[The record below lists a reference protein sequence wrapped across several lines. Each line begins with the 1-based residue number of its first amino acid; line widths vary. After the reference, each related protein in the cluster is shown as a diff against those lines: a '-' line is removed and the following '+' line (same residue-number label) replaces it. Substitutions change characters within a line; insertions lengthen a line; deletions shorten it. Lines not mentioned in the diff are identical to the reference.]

1 MTSLYYSIDITQR
14 SINGTIFRGYIVV
27 NSTTITAFYKD
38 FSYGVNILASG
49 TNIFNADNIFSN
61 NNFSYNGTT
70 ITTFPFL
77 ANTYQGTAWNL
88 YYDTPT
94 QRIAYRN
101 SLGEWVDLPDDF
113 NFTFISIPKLPVVI
127 QPIPFCVQNNK
138 LTCMEAAFT
147 QKGNKRFDSGALVTQ
162 ISKAMRYSQVQRMP
176 KNSICIA
183 QPPPAPPV
191 VENTTSHFKSLIW
204 INTLTTNFSFPDNG
218 GSQIPGE
225 HIACS
230 YNGQYV
236 TIVSNSDIPSN
247 NICGIYVSSNYGVTF
262 QPVVQANVHYN
273 TADTFFMHSISVSY
287 TGQYQFA
294 VTNGRSSSSIGVYYS
309 NTYGTTWNQ
318 FLYTANP
325 GISVSNL
332 RWSQCT
338 CISPSGQYMFAG
350 GGGSGDGYGTGSGT
364 GPGTGNGGW
373 YDYYSNDY
381 GATWKPAGSISDR
394 ISCTMNPNTFDVIS
408 VVNFN
413 SAYNSFPGLF
423 LKINQTKLP
432 TNQTSSPPN
441 NEIPSSPPDS
451 NSRPFKITSDDNANV
466 FMIAVNNVY
475 HQLNNG
481 LPDPNQDFLNPTLP
495 MYGYYS
501 SDSGSTY
508 GGAIT
513 LPGAFLHIAYNSSGT
528 RLWACSNSTVYY
540 SKNNGTSWYILTTDI
555 IDIYGMALSRD
566 GQHLYLMEKASTN
579 KIYRANIS
587 AF

>member
-27 NSTTITAFYKD
+27 DSTTDVITTFYKD
-38 FSYGVNILASG
+38 LDFGVNILASG
-49 TNIFNADNIFSN
+49 TNILNADNTFLI

-101 SLGEWVDLPDDF
+101 YLGEWIDLPDDY
-113 NFTFISIPKLPVVI
+113 NFTFISVPKLPVVI
-127 QPIPFCVQNNK
+127 QPIPFCAQNNK
-138 LTCMEAAFT
+138 LTCMKTTFT
-147 QKGNKRFDSGALVTQ
+147 QKGNKRFDSDGLVTQ

-183 QPPPAPPV
+183 QPAIKPPV
-191 VENTTSHFKSLIW
+191 VENTVSQFKSLTLIY
-204 INTLTTNFSFPDNG
+204 TLTTYFSFPDNG

-236 TIVSNSDIPSN
+236 TIVCNSDIPSN

-262 QPVVQANVHYN
+262 QPILPANVSYS
-273 TADTFFMHSISVSY
+273 TTDTFFMHSVSVSY

-309 NTYGTTWNQ
+309 DTYGSTWNR
-318 FLYTANP
+318 FLYNNT
-325 GISVSNL
+325 ISVSNL

-364 GPGTGNGGW
+364 GPGTGIGGW

-381 GATWKPAGSISDR
+381 GATWQVAGNISDR

-423 LKINQTKLP
+423 LKTNQTKLP
-432 TNQTSSPPN
+432 I
-441 NEIPSSPPDS
+441 NETTINPPDT
-451 NSRPFKITSDDNANV
+451 NSRPFKITSDDNSNV
-466 FMIAVNNVY
+466 FMIAVNNVN

-481 LPDPNQDFLNPTLP
+481 LLDPNQDFLNPTPP

-508 GGAIT
+508 GSAII

-540 SKNNGTSWYILTTDI
+540 SKNNGTSWYTLTTNI

-566 GQHLYLMEKASTN
+566 GQHLYLMEEASTN
-579 KIYRANIS
+579 KIYRANVS